1 MTEPFDLE
9 ALAASSRSVPPPMTA
24 AERHAAAIF
33 EVLHGGEKVLVH
45 DILELSGL
53 TYRQFQAGWTHIRR
67 SLGTLAVCEPH
78 GRNTTYCLV
87 DEVTVASHE
96 YRYWQG
102 KHAYSRLWSV
112 RATLAQMIET
122 ARRAGDHEDAEAL
135 RIADL
140 SVGEALGAVRGE
152 LRRAGSR
159 AETSVDSVERYLAT
173 VAATFASN

>member
-1 MTEPFDLE
+1 MTEPLDLE
-9 ALAASSRSVPPPMTA
+9 ALAASSRPASPPMTA
-24 AERHAAAIF
+24 SERHAAAIF
-33 EVLHGGEKVLVH
+33 EVLHDGEKVLVH

-53 TYRQFQAGWTHIRR
+53 TYRQFQAGWTHIKR

-87 DEVTVASHE
+87 NEVTVASHE

-112 RATLAQMIET
+112 RATLAQMIDT
-122 ARRAGDHEDAEAL
+122 ARRAGDTDDAESL
-135 RIADL
+135 RIADMG
-140 SVGEALGAVRGE
+140 VVDALAHMKGE

-159 AETSVDSVERYLAT
+159 AEASTDSVEKYLADI
-173 VAATFASN
+173 AATFAS